1 MASLSNQLFRVL
13 RPDFFRVLAGP
24 LAQLYVDVL
33 DSLELEASQRSQG
46 LDRAEVLALVERVIE
61 QHQDWPD
68 SGDGVMPAAMT
79 TRDRARAVYDTLRT
93 SGWLQEEERSDWQ
106 RLVLFDSNGTLL
118 LQAMRRMVSPE
129 AIFSDK
135 LVNVCTTLSRGGE
148 INLDALQE
156 EPWGQVETC
165 VDNLRAGLAELRGMQ
180 KSIEQHTKQQLAA
193 TSLKENLAL
202 LYDQFAE
209 RIGRTCYAQLVHA
222 RLPTKLSETRRAL
235 ENLSCHAELL
245 GKMQSE
251 VMRREPALSHESAM
265 SRVRLRINEL
275 EEMLQQVEPLADM
288 IDKRTAEFARR
299 SQARFRY
306 LQETT
311 SENRARVQTF
321 FETLNRH
328 FSGRRVAEMDAMG
341 LEFPI
346 LSLHDARILG
356 GLESLYTP
364 RLRRTAG
371 EIEPL
376 EDDDPRQADRALAQL
391 ESSLR
396 DSLTVSRANHFMGR
410 LPGASGAAWN
420 SDELLRD
427 FVHNDEDVADLIA
440 CLLHARSSDARF
452 DIRVPRSETEAD
464 TGSFDSKLRYRIERF
479 TLVKK

>member
-1 MASLSNQLFRVL
+1 
-13 RPDFFRVLAGP
+13 
-24 LAQLYVDVL
+24 
-33 DSLELEASQRSQG
+33 
-46 LDRAEVLALVERVIE
+46 
-61 QHQDWPD
+61 
-68 SGDGVMPAAMT
+68 
-79 TRDRARAVYDTLRT
+79 
-93 SGWLQEEERSDWQ
+93 
-106 RLVLFDSNGTLL
+106 
-118 LQAMRRMVSPE
+118 
-129 AIFSDK
+129 
-135 LVNVCTTLSRGGE
+135 
-148 INLDALQE
+148 
-156 EPWGQVETC
+156 
-165 VDNLRAGLAELRGMQ
+165 
-180 KSIEQHTKQQLAA
+180 
-193 TSLKENLAL
+193 
-202 LYDQFAE
+202 
-209 RIGRTCYAQLVHA
+209 
-222 RLPTKLSETRRAL
+222 
-235 ENLSCHAELL
+235 
-245 GKMQSE
+245 
-251 VMRREPALSHESAM
+251 
-265 SRVRLRINEL
+265 
-275 EEMLQQVEPLADM
+275 M

-311 SENRARVQTF
+311 SENRARVQAF

-328 FSGRRVAEMDAMG
+328 FSGRRVAEVDAIG

-356 GLESLYTP
+356 GLESLYSP

-410 LPGASGAAWN
+410 LPGVSGATWN

-452 DIRVPRSETEAD
+452 DIRVPRSDTEAD